1 MGKGHKKSRSMSE
14 SESSGNKNP
23 RSIGIKAP
31 LYQKKTL
38 GDERTEG
45 HLEGLRS

>member
-14 SESSGNKNP
+14 SGSNGNKNP

-31 LYQKKTL
+31 PYQKKTL
-38 GDERTEG
+38 RDKRTEG
-45 HLEGLRS
+45 HLEG